1 MEVTAH
7 GIIGMGWV
15 PDMSVEPEQLPGA
28 IRSSH
33 DTGFGAA
40 GFTGHEAPYCHIH
53 ITGSSPTRTICGH
66 LLEGS
71 IIATQYFEVVIAKVS
86 GVALKATFDQTGYY
100 HHIVP
105 A

>member
-1 MEVTAH
+1 
-7 GIIGMGWV
+7 MGWV
-15 PDMSVEPEQLPGA
+15 PDKSVKPEELPGA

-40 GFTGHEAPYCHIH
+40 GFIGHEAPYCHIH

-86 GVALKATFDQTGYY
+86 GVVLKATWDKGRYPDAYY
-100 HHIVP
+100 HELVP